1 MIKTWKKQFR
11 ILKELLAHK
20 GFEWD
25 EAKKMVAAE
34 NSVWNNYIKGKFIE
48 LYDEWCNIMGE
59 QAIST
64 FSDGGAEAK
73 EIRQK
78 ERTVQTL

>member
-1 MIKTWKKQFR
+1 M
-11 ILKELLAHK
+11 KELLAHK

-34 NSVWNNYIKGKFIE
+34 NSVWNNYIKAHPNARQYQGKFIE